1 MNFFEK
7 HQKIFAIGGMIGPFL
22 YALIWILG
30 GILQPGYNH
39 ISDDVSSLLAIGAP
53 NKLLF
58 NVIEIIYVVLMMFFF
73 ISLHWTINKGKG
85 SIIGPGLFAASFTV
99 ELFITLFFPLDAGGE
114 IITITAQT
122 HLALVGIIVVLTVIA
137 MLALW
142 RRFNKTEQ
150 WKKYATYTLITFI
163 LTLVFGLSAGPLGS
177 DLKGLTERLT
187 ATIIGQYIFIIAL
200 KAYRLKE

>member
-7 HQKIFAIGGMIGPFL
+7 NRKIFAIGGMIGPFL
-22 YALIWILG
+22 YASIWILG

-39 ISDDVSSLLAIGAP
+39 IRDDVSSLLAVGAP

-58 NVIEIIYVVLMMFFF
+58 NTIEIIYVVLMMLFF
-73 ISLHWTINKGKG
+73 ISLHWSIDKGKG
-85 SIIGPGLFAASFTV
+85 SIIGPALFTASFGI
-99 ELFITLFFPLDAGGE
+99 ELLLTLFFPLDAGGE

-122 HLALVGIIVVLTVIA
+122 HLALVGLMVVLTVIA

-142 RRFNKTEQ
+142 RRFRKTEQ
-150 WKKYATYTLITFI
+150 WKKYAIYTLVTFI
-163 LTLVFGLSAGPLGS
+163 LTLAFGLAAGPLGS
-177 DLKGLTERLT
+177 EVKGLTERIT

-200 KAYRLKE
+200 KTFRLEQ

>member
-1 MNFFEK
+1 
-7 HQKIFAIGGMIGPFL
+7 MI
-22 YALIWILG
+22 
-30 GILQPGYNH
+30 
-39 ISDDVSSLLAIGAP
+39 
-53 NKLLF
+53 
-58 NVIEIIYVVLMMFFF
+58 FFF

-114 IITITAQT
+114 IISLTAQI
-122 HLALVGIIVVLTVIA
+122 HLALVGMLVVLTIIG

-142 RRFNKTEQ
+142 RRLKKVEE
-150 WKKYATYTLITFI
+150 WKGYATYTLITFI
-163 LTLVFGLSAGPLGS
+163 LTLIFGLAAAPLGT
-177 DLKGLTERLT
+177 DLKGLTERIT